1 MQSISEFL
9 EDILQRCGGFGRFQ
23 FLMYTVVMGSKLPV
37 AWSMMMMSYVGVIPD
52 WWCDYNVPINRT
64 DSHVTES
71 PWTNSS
77 FKKCSPP
84 ANTSVSSCSRHRFQN
99 DMYNIVNE
107 WNLVCDRELITSTI
121 TTIQMAGLFVSGF
134 FSGHF
139 ADAYGRK
146 PIYFLSVLT
155 LAVTNV
161 IAAYSVSWQMF
172 AVLRFFIGFAVGCYI
187 AVFYTYLIEFTP
199 ARYRAMTTTFPIW
212 AVWCGLFA
220 FVCMWLHNWKYLHLA
235 TAVTSVPWLL
245 AWWYFPES
253 FRWLVTHGKEEQAVK
268 IVIQIAKTN
277 SKDVPDT
284 TRLTDIADSDSSINQ
299 SKQSFT
305 LRDILCSRKLLSR
318 SLLLAVGW
326 VTAAYVYYA
335 ISFGVQNLSGN
346 IYINIFLI
354 NIIDIPAQIVTYY
367 MANCIGRRLT
377 CLVFFVTGGL
387 AGIVVACVEISDIE
401 HKNMII
407 NGFALTCKLCVGAAW
422 TSLIVFTAETYPTVV
437 RNIGNGLQNS
447 LSRLGGMVSPL
458 IVYVNNRVP
467 GIMYFLCGG
476 LMLLS
481 AFCTMF
487 VPETKGVPLSDTID
501 QQSETESEKERLLQ
515 SNTGNGYRTTVPQ
528 ERSPSV
534 TN

>member
-1 MQSISEFL
+1 MQSISEYL
-9 EDILQRCGGFGRFQ
+9 ESKLQECGGFGRFQ
-23 FLMYTVVMGSKLPV
+23 FVMYTVVMGSKLPV
-37 AWSMMMMSYVGVIPD
+37 AWSMMMMSYAGVIPD
-52 WWCDYNVPINRT
+52 WWCDYTINRT
-64 DSHVTES
+64 DSTVTEI
-71 PWTNSS
+71 PLTNSS
-77 FKKCSPP
+77 FQECSPP
-84 ANTSVSSCSRHRFQN
+84 ANTSSSSCIRHRFTN
-99 DMYNIVNE
+99 NLYDIVNE
-107 WNLVCDRELITSTI
+107 WDLVCDRELITSTI

-146 PIYFLSVLT
+146 PIYFLSLLT
-155 LAVTNV
+155 LVITNA

-199 ARYRAMTTTFPIW
+199 AQYRAITTTFPIW

-220 FVCMWLHNWKYLHLA
+220 FFCMWLHNWKYLHLA
-235 TAVTSVPWLL
+235 TAVASFPWLL

-253 FRWLVTHGKEEQAVK
+253 FRWLVTHGKQGDAMKVVNK
-268 IVIQIAKTN
+268 IAKTN
-277 SKDVPDT
+277 KKSVPDFT
-284 TRLTDIADSDSSINQ
+284 MLSDIVENDMSIRH
-299 SKQSFT
+299 SKHAYN
-305 LRDILCSRKLLSR
+305 LRDILCSRILLSR
-318 SLLLAVGW
+318 SMLLGVGW
-326 VTAAYVYYA
+326 VTASYVYYA

-354 NIIDIPAQIVTYY
+354 NIIDVPAQLITYY

-377 CLVFFVTGGL
+377 CLLFFVIGGV
-387 AGIVVACVEISDIE
+387 AGIVVAVVEVVDVEDKAVVIS
-401 HKNMII
+401 
-407 NGFALTCKLCVGAAW
+407 GFALTCKLSVGAAW

-458 IVYVNNRVP
+458 IIYVNNRVP

-487 VPETKGVPLSDTID
+487 VPETKGVPLKDTID
-501 QQSETESEKERLLQ
+501 ENNTKTSEKERLL
-515 SNTGNGYRTTVPQ
+515 SSKNRNEYMTTLPAERT
-528 ERSPSV
+528 PSI
-534 TN
+534 ND

>member
-1 MQSISEFL
+1 MMQSLSEYL
-9 EDILQRCGGFGRFQ
+9 ETILKECGGFGLFQ

-52 WWCDYNVPINRT
+52 WWCDYSVNRT
-64 DSHVTES
+64 DSPVTEI
-71 PWTNSS
+71 PWMNSS
-77 FKKCSPP
+77 FQKCSPP
-84 ANTSVSSCSRHRFQN
+84 VNASSGSCSRHRFQKN
-99 DMYNIVNE
+99 MYNIVNE
-107 WNLVCDRELITSTI
+107 WDLVCDRELITSTI
-121 TTIQMAGLFVSGF
+121 TTIQMAGLFISGF

-146 PIYFLSVLT
+146 PIYFLSLLT
-155 LAVTNV
+155 LAVTNA
-161 IAAYSVSWQMF
+161 IGAYSVSWQMF

-212 AVWCGLFA
+212 AVWSGLFA

-235 TAVTSVPWLL
+235 SALTSVPWLL
-245 AWWYFPES
+245 AWWYLPES
-253 FRWLVTHGKEEQAVK
+253 FRWLITHGKQEDAVK
-268 IVIQIAKTN
+268 VVHHIAKTN
-277 SKDVPDT
+277 KKGVPDLST
-284 TRLTDIADSDSSINQ
+284 LPEVVDNDVSISQ
-299 SKQSFT
+299 SKQAFT
-305 LRDILCSRKLLSR
+305 LRDILCSRKLLSQ
-318 SLLLAVGW
+318 SLLLSVGW
-326 VTAAYVYYA
+326 ITASYVYYA
-335 ISFGVQNLSGN
+335 ISFGVQSLSGD

-377 CLVFFVTGGL
+377 CLMFFVVGGL
-387 AGIVVACVEISDIE
+387 AGIVVAVVEVSDVQQ
-401 HKNMII
+401 KDVII
-407 NGFALTCKLCVGAAW
+407 NGFALTCKLSVGAAW

-467 GIMYFLCGG
+467 GTMYFLCGG

-487 VPETKGVPLSDTID
+487 VPETKGVPLKDTIEE
-501 QQSETESEKERLLQ
+501 QTHKTPEKERLLQ
-515 SNTGNGYRTTVPQ
+515 SNDRNEYRTTVPA
-528 ERSPSV
+528 ERSSSV
-534 TN
+534 NE